1 MVVMWDVNL
10 TTLVFLGLTHTQC
23 GDCTLEIIE
32 CLITWGKQIPNFW
45 DAGQVWLTLAK

>member
-23 GDCTLEIIE
+23 GDCTLEIIGVFDHLGQTDPE
-32 CLITWGKQIPNFW
+32 LLGCRSSLVNF
-45 DAGQVWLTLAK
+45 G